1 MSVFKRRTRII
12 SFRVSE
18 EEYGHLLR
26 ISSESGAHSISDW
39 ARAVTCAH
47 CGCEVRG
54 PNRAHDLNARVDE
67 LHREVQRLS
76 DLIGNHRAN

>member
-1 MSVFKRRTRII
+1 MSVFNRRTKII

-26 ISSESGAHSISDW
+26 ISEESGAHSVSDW
-39 ARAVTCAH
+39 ARAATFAQSGNPALKATNSH
-47 CGCEVRG
+47 T
-54 PNRAHDLNARVDE
+54 LQTRVDE

-76 DLIGNHRAN
+76 ELIDAKH